1 VIILFFL
8 LLKSKQ
14 LWIFCPSKVKEASM
28 TREEKVIVGSDQKSF
43 IYNRASP
50 LVFIGGV
57 PRSGTTLM
65 RAMLDSHP
73 EVRCGQETR
82 VIPRILQLR
91 SHWMKSEKEKL
102 RLEEAGITK
111 EVLNSAISQFCLE
124 IIANHGAAAKYLC
137 NKDPLT
143 LKMGSYVIEL
153 FPNSKFLFMVR
164 DGRATV
170 NSIISRKVTI
180 TGFDLTNHRQC
191 MQKWNQAISTMYE
204 QCKEIGMYANLKI
217 IKYGI

>member
-1 VIILFFL
+1 
-8 LLKSKQ
+8 
-14 LWIFCPSKVKEASM
+14 M
-28 TREEKVIVGSDQKSF
+28 
-43 IYNRASP
+43 
-50 LVFIGGV
+50 
-57 PRSGTTLM
+57 
-65 RAMLDSHP
+65 
-73 EVRCGQETR
+73 
-82 VIPRILQLR
+82 
-91 SHWMKSEKEKL
+91 

-111 EVLNSAISQFCLE
+111 DVLNSAISQFCLE

-170 NSIISRKVTI
+170 HSIVSRKVTI
-180 TGFDLTNHRQC
+180 TGFDLTNYRQC

-204 QCKEIGMYANLKI
+204 QCKEIGRFSPHNTYYLIVFNYKSFPFRRR
-217 IKYGI
+217 